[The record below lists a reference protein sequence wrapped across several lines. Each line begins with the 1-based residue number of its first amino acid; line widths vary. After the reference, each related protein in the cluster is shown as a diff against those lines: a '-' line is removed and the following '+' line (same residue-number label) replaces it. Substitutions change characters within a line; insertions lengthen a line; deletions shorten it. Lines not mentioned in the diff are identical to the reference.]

1 MDYVVLSARVTSGL
15 LAGLYFGFA
24 VAVMPALHGLGD
36 VEFVDTMRR
45 INVAIVNP
53 MFVVIFFTAPAL
65 AGIAAGMV
73 RTPLSYVGAA
83 LAIVTL
89 LITLAVNV
97 PLNDALAAG
106 GSRADF
112 ESRWVLFNGL
122 RTLTGIASLGCLL
135 FLPSPR

>member
-1 MDYVVLSARVTSGL
+1 MNYVVLGARVTSGL
-15 LAGLYFGFA
+15 LAGLYFAFA

-53 MFVVIFFTAPAL
+53 MFIVIFFAAPAL
-65 AGIAAGMV
+65 AGMAAGMV
-73 RTPLSYVGAA
+73 RSPLSYVGAA

-89 LITLAVNV
+89 LITLTVNV
-97 PLNDALAAG
+97 PLNDALAAR

-112 ESRWVLFNGL
+112 ESRWVFFNGL
-122 RTLTGIASLGCLL
+122 RTLTGIAGLGCLL
-135 FLPSPR
+135 FLASPR